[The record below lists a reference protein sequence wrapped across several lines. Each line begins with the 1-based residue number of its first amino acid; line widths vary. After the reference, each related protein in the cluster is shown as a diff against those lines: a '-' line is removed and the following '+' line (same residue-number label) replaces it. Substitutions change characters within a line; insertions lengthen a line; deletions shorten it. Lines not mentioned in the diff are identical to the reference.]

1 MENTNIALAARTRL
15 RLSKYGMLQLRM
27 LDMYALKRV
36 KVSNKILANNKKFQ
50 RGHPHAYESLLR
62 ANNEHE
68 KAD

>member
-1 MENTNIALAARTRL
+1 MAARTRL
-15 RLSKYGMLQLRM
+15 RLNKYGILQLRM

-36 KVSNKILANNKKFQ
+36 KISNKILSCNKKLQ
-50 RGHPHAYESLLR
+50 VGHPNEYECLLR